1 MIKKIASGSLFMGA
15 IALFGTAINA
25 QDFPILDKI
34 ADKVIQK
41 YQQST
46 CEQLWEERA
55 QKGKAPKPQ
64 MEQEALQMLKS
75 DPQMRAAFIN
85 KVAAPI
91 ANKMFECGAFLREPK
106 PSWSP
111 TRFHHQVRGHSPETG
126 QAPSDH
132 VG

>member
-1 MIKKIASGSLFMGA
+1 MIRKIASTAMFTAA
-15 IALFGTAINA
+15 IVLLCAAVNA
-25 QDFPILDKI
+25 QQFPIMDKI

-75 DPQMRAAFIN
+75 DPQMRSAFIN

-91 ANKMFECGAFLREPK
+91 ANKMFECGMIP
-106 PSWSP
+106 
-111 TRFHHQVRGHSPETG
+111 
-126 QAPSDH
+126 
-132 VG
+132 

>member
-1 MIKKIASGSLFMGA
+1 MFKKIAFASLVTSA
-15 IALFGTAINA
+15 IALFCAAVSA
-25 QDFPILDKI
+25 QDYPVLDRI
-34 ADKVIQK
+34 AEKVVQK
-41 YQQST
+41 YQQAT

-91 ANKMFECGAFLREPK
+91 ANKMFECGMIP
-106 PSWSP
+106 
-111 TRFHHQVRGHSPETG
+111 
-126 QAPSDH
+126 
-132 VG
+132 